1 MPGIDFDILRRE
13 ITMQQVLNQLGF
25 HATSQRGHP
34 LRGPCPMDGS
44 ASPGSR
50 SFSVNLE
57 RGRYQCFSCGS
68 QGNQLELWAEAR
80 QLRIYDATMDLCQAL
95 GREVPWIQP
104 S

>member
-25 HATSQRGHP
+25 HATSQRGHQ
-34 LRGPCPMDGS
+34 LRGPCHIHGS

-68 QGNQLELWAEAR
+68 KGNQLELWAEAR
-80 QLRIYDATMDLCQAL
+80 RLRIYEAAIDLCQAL